1 VELSQESAAGLPTD
15 TVTQPALKQGSEDGD
30 HEAHDEDD
38 DEDHV
43 EDDEHDAELDEAEGE
58 EEEEGAPAGE
68 DEISPVPGAADE
80 QNTEALDAGG
90 SQELTEAERERLEL
104 LAEEEMR
111 KKQSAGQKRMQEFLD
126 KIKESTRRHATH
138 PRRKPKHFFMPMMF
152 SDDIYFDPFETVNH
166 ELELRTPDE
175 TAELTEEQLVA
186 DYDDSGAPTKYV
198 DPFADVNVKLGEFRK
213 QEEMK
218 RKALFATTLQ
228 EVPAKDWIQVLRT
241 YTVDWDSFFASQ
253 NAMVELSAAVRE
265 SDKEIEEYFR
275 NNDPL
280 KKITDNLSVGPRSPA
295 ASRAGSHVS
304 LTSTGYLSGTVTPV
318 EGATPAVTFL
328 PYGKILEHQRVRQGD
343 YKYFRLEQFKQ
354 TAMLTIEVQCLS
366 GLVDVYLAYQKL
378 PSQSMHDR
386 HVACTKENKGVV
398 RLAFRPMK
406 SGTFF
411 IAVRSHETDAKF
423 NIWTYSSSGAAEQ
436 SPIIAR
442 VSSIIRKFE
451 ILATVDEEKLQ
462 ELYPKYER
470 EALKQVHE
478 EEAARARAEAEAR
491 LRGPAV
497 PHADVVD
504 DEASLNELYDI
515 ENVNS
520 FILRVSKY
528 TLMGEE
534 AAALYGGG
542 ELERDFEE
550 DDEGAVEYG
559 QEIEDLF
566 MPMHSPAASAK
577 DLHDL
582 PGQGPQDQ
590 ESPRQSGLELPP
602 IHRGHSMP
610 ALRHERSD
618 ITLDSAFADLEAQ
631 GSFRLP
637 EIKGA
642 DGSSGFNTKRSV
654 PRSRSSINVAR
665 EYAALDRALS
675 KAMHN
680 KPEKKLRVENPLLHQ
695 TLKPVKY
702 QLRGNYPI

>member
-1 VELSQESAAGLPTD
+1 VEVSLESAAGLPTG
-15 TVTQPALKQGSEDGD
+15 TETQPGLKQGSD
-30 HEAHDEDD
+30 HEDHEVHDEDD
-38 DEDHV
+38 DEDHAE
-43 EDDEHDAELDEAEGE
+43 EDDHEGDDHELDEPEGE
-58 EEEEGAPAGE
+58 EEEDGAPVAE
-68 DEISPVPGAADE
+68 DEAAPAVETADQQAE
-80 QNTEALDAGG
+80 PLDAGS

-126 KIKESTRRHATH
+126 KIKESVQRHATH
-138 PRRKPKHFFMPMMF
+138 PRRKPRHFFMPMMF

-166 ELELRTPDE
+166 ELELPTPDE
-175 TAELTEEQLVA
+175 TAEPTEEQVDA

-198 DPFADVNVKLGEFRK
+198 DPFADVNVKLGEFRR

-228 EVPAKDWIQVLRT
+228 EVPAKDWIQVFRT

-304 LTSTGYLSGTVTPV
+304 LTSTGYLSGTATPV
-318 EGATPAVTFL
+318 EGTTPAVTFL

-442 VSSIIRKFE
+442 VSSIVRKFE
-451 ILATVDEEKLQ
+451 ILATVDEDKLQ

-497 PHADVVD
+497 PHAEAVD
-504 DEASLNELYDI
+504 DDASLNELYDI

-520 FILRVSKY
+520 FIMRVSKY

-559 QEIEDLF
+559 QEIADLF
-566 MPMHSPAASAK
+566 MPMQSPAASAK
-577 DLHDL
+577 DLHD
-582 PGQGPQDQ
+582 GPQDQ

-618 ITLDSAFADLEAQ
+618 ITLDSAFADLDAQ

-642 DGSSGFNTKRSV
+642 DSSSGFNTKRSV

-665 EYAALDRALS
+665 EYAALDRALT

-680 KPEKKLRVENPLLHQ
+680 KPEKKPRVENPLLHQ